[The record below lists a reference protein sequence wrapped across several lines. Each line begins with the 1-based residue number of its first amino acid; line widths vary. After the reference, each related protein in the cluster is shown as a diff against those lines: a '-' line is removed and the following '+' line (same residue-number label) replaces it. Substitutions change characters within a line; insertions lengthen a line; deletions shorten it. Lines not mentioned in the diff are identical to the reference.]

1 LQVGDSSPFVPEKTD
16 CSEDEVPQLQDISE
30 VLHLLPLSDLLMQ
43 VLIALIFP
51 CREDEVPQLQD
62 ISEVLQQS
70 SGWQVRPV
78 AGLMHPRDFLNGLA
92 FK

>member
-1 LQVGDSSPFVPEKTD
+1 
-16 CSEDEVPQLQDISE
+16 VPQLQDISE
-30 VLHLLPLSDLLMQ
+30 VLQQLTAAMLYNASTLLCLLCCAF
-43 VLIALIFP
+43 L
-51 CREDEVPQLQD
+51 CREGEVPQLQD

>member
-1 LQVGDSSPFVPEKTD
+1 
-16 CSEDEVPQLQDISE
+16 
-30 VLHLLPLSDLLMQ
+30 
-43 VLIALIFP
+43 
-51 CREDEVPQLQD
+51 VPQLQD